1 MSKRLLV
8 VALSAIG
15 ILGIPGAAM
24 ADSAE
29 RERRDWACIAV
40 HDLEQGVCQRNP
52 LPDRLPI
59 PDDSTV
65 PEVEAE
71 APELPE
77 LPEVEAEAPEAS
89 SVSAPSAPSIPSL

>member
-15 ILGIPGAAM
+15 VLGIHGAAM

-29 RERRDWACIAV
+29 QERRDWACIAI
-40 HDLEQGVCQRNP
+40 HDLEQGICQRNP

-59 PDDSTV
+59 PDEST
-65 PEVEAE
+65 
-71 APELPE
+71 LPE
-77 LPEVEAEAPEAS
+77 STLPEVTAPEAPS
-89 SVSAPSAPSIPSL
+89 VAAPDTSGVSAPSAPTL